1 MAMIGVVPTRLI
13 LDTDI
18 GDDIDDVLALAL
30 ILNSSQ
36 FDLRAITTVFVDAPR
51 RARLARKMLSVWQ
64 RSDVPVYAGCSGPLL
79 QAYEPQACR
88 QFEVLDDGDFEA
100 ASESDAMH
108 GVDFLHNAPSLCGD
122 PASEE
127 RLTIL
132 AIGPLTNVA
141 LALACEPK
149 LAMRARLV
157 LMGGQGI
164 DGTEPEWNIIGD
176 PEAAAMVFRSGIE
189 IWQIGYDITT
199 QVQLD
204 KSHLERIASF
214 GSEKT
219 DFLSRLIQ
227 LWQDGREKYPFLHDP
242 LAVLAMCSECLTFE
256 PKTVNVDL
264 CGARR
269 GMLSYSEP
277 DTSRVACHV
286 AVGVDVQRA
295 IDTFMDSVLA

>member
-51 RARLARKMLSVWQ
+51 RARLARKMLLVWK
-64 RSDVPVYAGCSGPLL
+64 REDVPVYAGCSGPLL
-79 QAYEPQACR
+79 QSYEPQACR
-88 QFEVLDDGDFEA
+88 QFEVLEDGGFEA
-100 ASESDAMH
+100 ASESDPMH
-108 GVDFLHNAPSLCGD
+108 GVDFLHNTPNLCGD

-141 LALACEPK
+141 LALAREPE
-149 LAMRARLV
+149 LATRARLV
-157 LMGGQGI
+157 LMGGQGLN
-164 DGTEPEWNIIGD
+164 GAEPEWNIIGD

-189 IWQIGYDITT
+189 IWQIGYDVTT

-204 KSHLERIASF
+204 KSHLERITHF

-219 DFLSRLIQ
+219 DFLNRLIR

-242 LAVLAMCSECLTFE
+242 LAALAMCSDCLTFE
-256 PKTVNVDL
+256 AKTVDVEL
-264 CGARR
+264 CGTKR

-277 DTSRVACHV
+277 DESRVACHV
-286 AVGVDVQRA
+286 AVSVDVQRA
-295 IDTFMDSVLA
+295 VDTFMDGVLV